1 MFSSF
6 NASRLRATLA
16 VCLALTLTI
25 ASGGCFSS
33 DEGETYYGRV
43 NVPARQEFRWSD
55 GGLPQIFD
63 PALAAAP
70 PDTDVVRAMFEGLTE
85 YDPKTLTPVSGVAL
99 RWESQAE
106 GREWTFH
113 LRQDARWSN
122 GERVTAHDFVRS
134 WQRTL
139 ALGDRAPHAKLLAN
153 LEGVRSKPTTPAG
166 LPSPAASPVK
176 NDETATA
183 AGGAAA
189 GASRVVEP
197 NASPS
202 PAKGE
207 LGVEALNDYTLKVR
221 LQRPDKN
228 FPALVAHPVFRP
240 VYQPESAKIGEADR
254 QDGAVEPSAAERA
267 KDGAR
272 QETDA
277 RVISNGAF
285 NLRAQAADGV
295 VLERADSY
303 WNAKIVSLE
312 RVRFVAAPDAE
323 AALSAYR
330 AGEVDAVTNA
340 NIEPL
345 AMKLLTP
352 YKDFRRATFGAL
364 TFYDF
369 NITRPPFGDL
379 RVRQALSLAI
389 DRERLSADTLGGA
402 TEAAAKFLPAN
413 AEDAAGVEG
422 ADGKEHGVAFDA
434 ERARRL
440 LAEAGFPNGE
450 NFPRLRLLVNRNE
463 QHRAVAVAIA
473 AMWRNVLGIE
483 TEIVLRNWDE
493 YEAALHAG
501 DYDVARRSVVMQTVD
516 EETNMLAMFD
526 PDRLSVGTSEGASSG
541 SSGGGEGTE
550 ANAAPTPRAEPR
562 GEPVVGAEESPGSGG
577 GAASP
582 SKAAQLILNE
592 GQALKELPAIPIY
605 FASSYA
611 LVKPYVAGFDANLLD
626 APSLQHVR
634 IETNWQPPKRDTPIR
649 IVSNR

>member
-1 MFSSF
+1 M
-6 NASRLRATLA
+6 A
-16 VCLALTLTI
+16 VCLALTLTV

-33 DEGETYYGRV
+33 DEGETYYGRIS
-43 NVPARQEFRWSD
+43 VPARQEFRWSD
-55 GGLPQIFD
+55 GGLPRIFD

-85 YDPKTLTPVSGVAL
+85 YDPKTLTPISGVAI

-113 LRQDARWSN
+113 LRHDARWSN
-122 GERVTAHDFVRS
+122 GEAVTAHDFVRS

-139 ALGDRAPHAKLLAN
+139 ELGERAPHVKLLAN
-153 LEGVRSKPTTPAG
+153 LEGVPARATTPSG
-166 LPSPAASPVK
+166 LSTAPASPLK
-176 NDETATA
+176 NDETAA
-183 AGGAAA
+183 AIET
-189 GASRVVEP
+189 SRVAEP
-197 NASPS
+197 KAAPS
-202 PAKGE
+202 PERRE
-207 LGVEALNDYTLKVR
+207 LGVVALDDHTLKVR

-240 VYQPESAKIGEADR
+240 VYRAESATAGEPDKAFAPTDEKSAKEAAPHKP
-254 QDGAVEPSAAERA
+254 GAP
-267 KDGAR
+267 
-272 QETDA
+272 
-277 RVISNGAF
+277 VISNGAF
-285 NLRAQAADGV
+285 NLSAQAADGV
-295 VLERADSY
+295 VLERAQSY
-303 WNAKIVSLE
+303 WNAQLVSLE

-340 NIEPL
+340 NIGPL

-369 NITRPPFGDL
+369 NVTRAPFDDL
-379 RVRQALSLAI
+379 RVRRALSLAI
-389 DRERLSADTLGGA
+389 DRQRLSADTLGGA
-402 TEAAAKFLPAN
+402 TEAAAKFLPSSGV
-413 AEDAAGVEG
+413 DAGVEN
-422 ADGKEHGVAFDA
+422 ADAKEQGIGFDA
-434 ERARRL
+434 ERARQL
-440 LAEAGFPNGE
+440 LAEAGFPGGD

-463 QHRAVAVAIA
+463 QHRTVAVAIA

-483 TEIVLRNWDE
+483 TEIMLRNWDE
-493 YEAALHAG
+493 YEAALRAG

-526 PDRLSVGTSEGASSG
+526 PERLSAGTGAAASSG
-541 SSGGGEGTE
+541 ENTE
-550 ANAAPTPRAEPR
+550 AQATPSPRAETR
-562 GEPVVGAEESPGSGG
+562 GEPSSDGEELPNGG
-577 GAASP
+577 GTSQAS
-582 SKAAQLILNE
+582 AAQLILTE
-592 GQALKELPAIPIY
+592 QQAFKELPAIPIY

-634 IETNWQPPKRDTPIR
+634 IETGWQPPKRDSTIR

>member
-1 MFSSF
+1 LRTLEKLMRTKRNKIFLSF
-6 NASRLRATLA
+6 NSARWRAPLA
-16 VCLALTLTI
+16 VCLALGLTI

-33 DEGETYYGRV
+33 DEGEMFYGRV
-43 NVPARQEFRWSD
+43 SVPQQQEFRWSD
-55 GGLPQIFD
+55 GGLPQVFD

-99 RWESQAE
+99 RWESEAE

-113 LRQDARWSN
+113 LRHDARWSN
-122 GERVTAHDFVRS
+122 GEPVTAHDFVRS

-139 ALGDRAPHAKLLAN
+139 ELGERAPHAKLLAN
-153 LEGVRSKPTTPAG
+153 LEGVPDKATTPAA
-166 LPSPAASPVK
+166 LPSPASPVK
-176 NDETATA
+176 DDETAAIGTS
-183 AGGAAA
+183 
-189 GASRVVEP
+189 SRIAEA

-202 PAKGE
+202 PVKRE
-207 LGVEALNDYTLKVR
+207 LGVEAVNDHTLKVR

-228 FPALVAHPVFRP
+228 FPVLVAHPVFRP
-240 VYQPESAKIGEADR
+240 VYQPESAKNVEPDN
-254 QDGAVEPSAAERA
+254 AVELSAEEHAE
-267 KDGAR
+267 DSAR
-272 QETDA
+272 QEKFSP
-277 RVISNGAF
+277 VISNGAF
-285 NLRAQAADGV
+285 NLSAQAADGV
-295 VLERADSY
+295 VLERAESY

-312 RVRFVAAPDAE
+312 RVRFVAAPDSE

-345 AMKLLTP
+345 AMKLLAP

-364 TFYDF
+364 TFYDV
-369 NITRPPFGDL
+369 NVTRAPFDDL

-389 DRERLSADTLGGA
+389 DRERLSADTLEGA
-402 TEAAAKFLPAN
+402 TEAAAKFLPST
-413 AEDAAGVEG
+413 AEKGVENVD
-422 ADGKEHGVAFDA
+422 AKESGITFDA

-440 LAEAGFPNGE
+440 LAEAGFPGGE
-450 NFPRLRLLVNRNE
+450 NFRRLRLLVNRND

-483 TEIVLRNWDE
+483 TEIMSRNWDE
-493 YEAALHAG
+493 YEAALRAG
-501 DYDVARRSVVMQTVD
+501 DYDVARRSMVMQTVD

-526 PDRLSVGTSEGASSG
+526 PERLNGVTNEEASSENPE
-541 SSGGGEGTE
+541 SQE
-550 ANAAPTPRAEPR
+550 ASPTPRAETR
-562 GEPVVGAEESPGSGG
+562 GEPSVGGEQVTGAGESS
-577 GAASP
+577 A
-582 SKAAQLILNE
+582 KAVQPVLSE
-592 GQALKELPAIPIY
+592 QQALKELPAIPLY

-649 IVSNR
+649 IVSIR